1 MVRPIPALVSL
12 ALVVAGC
19 TTSPEARAPGGDSP
33 TSATTGRAT
42 TTSTNATSRSTTTTT
57 ATTTPPETRAP
68 GQSEALL
75 DALLALAPPDG
86 GPTRVGLVAHRASTL
101 QGRRTIDV
109 LDAAPGIELQRI
121 FAPEHGLTGTVDA
134 GRPVDDGLEP
144 VTGIPIRSL
153 YGERRA
159 PEPGDLADLEAIVY
173 DLQDVGVRAFTYIA
187 TMGLVMQAAASADVP
202 LVIIDR
208 TNPQG
213 RAVDGPVRVP
223 AVESFVSPYAI
234 PPVYGLTSAEL
245 ARLLAAEGEVDP
257 NVDLRVV
264 GPAAPLADPWIPP
277 SPNLPTLRSTWLY
290 PAVVLFEATSLS
302 VGRGTEEP
310 FAVIG
315 GPDVDAASVVQNIN
329 DRGLTGL
336 NAAVAT
342 FTPRSIPKMSVA
354 PRYEGQELTGVALS
368 TTGPLSTPFLTG
380 LELLDAF
387 LDTMAD
393 REGVIDQPAGFD
405 RLTGDPAIRRQLLE
419 DVDPGSITETWRLE
433 TEAWTTR
440 SLRYRSP

>member
-12 ALVVAGC
+12 ALLVAGC
-19 TTSPEARAPGGDSP
+19 TATPNARGPVGDSTVGAP
-33 TSATTGRAT
+33 AGRAT
-42 TTSTNATSRSTTTTT
+42 TTS
-57 ATTTPPETRAP
+57 ATTPSTSTSPTSATAAPPETRAP
-68 GQSEALL
+68 ALSEALV
-75 DALLALAPPDG
+75 DELLALAARND
-86 GPTRVGLVAHRASTL
+86 GPTRVGLVAHRASVL
-101 QGRRTIDV
+101 QGRRTIDL
-109 LDAAPGIELQRI
+109 LDEAPGIELRRI
-121 FAPEHGLTGTVDA
+121 FTPEHGLTGTVDA

-144 VTGIPIRSL
+144 VTGTPIRSL

-159 PEPGDLADLEAIVY
+159 PEPADLADLDAIVY

-187 TMGLVMQAAASADVP
+187 TMGLVMEAAASAGVP
-202 LVIIDR
+202 VVVIDR

-213 RAVDGPVRVP
+213 RAVDGPVRIP

-257 NVDLRVV
+257 NVDVRVI

-277 SPNLPTLRSTWLY
+277 SPNLPTLRSAWLY

-310 FAVIG
+310 FTAIG
-315 GPDVDAASVVQNIN
+315 GPDIDAAAVVQSIN
-329 DRGLTGL
+329 DRRLSGLH
-336 NAAVAT
+336 AAVTT
-342 FTPRSIPKMSVA
+342 FTPRSIPGMSVT
-354 PRYEGQELTGVALS
+354 PRYEGQELTGVELN

-387 LDTMAD
+387 LDTLAD
-393 REGVIDQPAGFD
+393 RAGVIDQPAGFD
-405 RLTGDPAIRRQLLE
+405 RLTGDPAIRRQLLD
-419 DVDPGSITETWRLE
+419 DVDPGSIAETWRTD